1 MKGGIFPNGKMTV
14 KMFKLAKRYLG
25 AVRKE
30 IIIGQSA
37 KLTEAIFEVI
47 VPLIMANIVDKG
59 INGGLGKPYI
69 LKMGGILVLLGA
81 LGLAFA
87 LICQYLA
94 SKASQ
99 SVGTVIR
106 SDMFRHI
113 NTLSHSEL
121 DRLGTP
127 SLITRLTNDINQVER
142 AVAMFIRLVVRAPF
156 IVIGSAVMAMSIN
169 LKMSIIFVVIMP
181 LVALVL
187 YLIMSRSVKYY
198 KVIQKKLDRISLV
211 TREGLSGVRVIRAF
225 SRQDTERK
233 RFGDANDEYL
243 DISLR
248 VGRLS
253 ALLNPLTYV
262 ILNLSI
268 AFIVY
273 YGGTLVNIGDLTQ
286 GEVIAFVNYM
296 TQISLALVVVANLV
310 VLFTKAAA
318 SSARI
323 NEVLE
328 TKPSIVSGTAAE
340 GTNSE
345 NAVEF
350 THVYF
355 SYNGSSE
362 YALEDINFTAKKGE
376 TIGIIGG
383 TGSGKSTLAS
393 LIPRFYDITKGEL
406 KIDGINADEYDTQAL
421 RGNIGTVP
429 QKAVLFSG
437 TVAENMR
444 WGKRDATD
452 GEIMSAL
459 ETAQAKEFVD
469 KMPDGLKTHISQGGK
484 NLSGGQKQRLTIAR
498 ALVSRPKI
506 LILDDSA
513 SALDFATDAALRKAV
528 AGIKDMTVF
537 IISQRANSVMQ
548 ADKIIVLDDGKQ
560 AGIGTHAELLEN
572 CDIYREICY
581 SQLSKEEAQS
591 NG

>member
-1 MKGGIFPNGKMTV
+1 
-14 KMFKLAKRYLG
+14 MFKLAKRYLG
-25 AVRKE
+25 SVKQY
-30 IIIGQSA
+30 IIVGQTS
-37 KLTEAIFEVI
+37 KLIEAIFEVI
-47 VPLIMANIVDKG
+47 VPLIMAAIVDNGIKG
-59 INGGLGKPYI
+59 NMGKGYVY
-69 LKMGGILVLLGA
+69 KMGGVLILLGV
-81 LGLAFA
+81 LGLCFA

-99 SVGTVIR
+99 SVGTVMR
-106 SDMFRHI
+106 NDMFRHI
-113 NTLSHSEL
+113 NSLSHAEL

-127 SLITRLTNDINQVER
+127 SLITRLTNDINQVQQ

-156 IVIGSAVMAMSIN
+156 IVIGSAIMAMSID
-169 LKMSIIFVVIMP
+169 LKLSVIFVIIIP
-181 LVALVL
+181 LVVLVL
-187 YLIMSRSVKYY
+187 YLIMSRSIKYY

-225 SRQDTERK
+225 SRQDTEQK
-233 RFGDANDEYL
+233 RFDEANDDYL

-262 ILNLSI
+262 ILNLAI
-268 AFIVY
+268 AAIVW
-273 YGGTLVNIGDLTQ
+273 YGGVGVDAGRLTQ

-328 TKPSIVSGTAAE
+328 IEPSIKNGTEKDGA
-340 GTNSE
+340 GSE

-350 THVYF
+350 SHVYF
-355 SYNGSSE
+355 SYNNSGE
-362 YALEDINFTAKKGE
+362 YALEDIDLTAKKGE
-376 TIGIIGG
+376 TIGVIGG

-393 LIPRFYDITKGEL
+393 LIPRFYDISKGEL
-406 KIDGINADEYDTQAL
+406 KINGTNAADYDTTAL
-421 RGNIGTVP
+421 RQKVGVVP

-437 TVAENMR
+437 TIAENMR

-452 GEIMSAL
+452 EEIWKAL
-459 ETAQAKEFVD
+459 ETAQAKEFVE
-469 KMPDGLKTHISQGGK
+469 KMPDGLDTHIVQGGK

-498 ALVSRPKI
+498 ALVSQPDI

-513 SALDFATDAALRKAV
+513 SALDFATDAALRKAI
-528 AGIKDMTVF
+528 AQNTTGMTTF
-537 IISQRANSVMQ
+537 IISQRANSIMQ
-548 ADKIIVLDDGKQ
+548 ADKIIVLDDGRQ
-560 AGIGTHAELLEN
+560 AGLGTHRELLES
-572 CDIYREICY
+572 CGVYREICY
-581 SQLSKEEAQS
+581 SQLSKEEA
-591 NG
+591 NGNE

>member
-1 MKGGIFPNGKMTV
+1 
-14 KMFKLAKRYLG
+14 MFKLAKRYLG
-25 AVRKE
+25 SVKQY
-30 IIIGQSA
+30 IIIGQTS
-37 KLTEAIFEVI
+37 KLIEAIFEVI
-47 VPLIMANIVDKG
+47 VPLIMAAIVDNGIKG
-59 INGGLGKPYI
+59 NMGKGYVY
-69 LKMGGILVLLGA
+69 KMGGVLILLGV
-81 LGLAFA
+81 LGLCFA

-99 SVGTVIR
+99 SVGTVMR
-106 SDMFRHI
+106 NDMFRHI
-113 NTLSHSEL
+113 NSLSHAEL

-127 SLITRLTNDINQVER
+127 SLITRLTNDINQVQQ

-156 IVIGSAVMAMSIN
+156 IVIGSAIMAMSID
-169 LKMSIIFVVIMP
+169 LKLSVIFVIIIP
-181 LVALVL
+181 LVVLVL
-187 YLIMSRSVKYY
+187 YLIMSRSIKYY

-225 SRQDTERK
+225 SRQDTEQK
-233 RFGDANDEYL
+233 RFDEANDDYL

-262 ILNLSI
+262 ILNLAI
-268 AFIVY
+268 AAIVW
-273 YGGTLVNIGDLTQ
+273 YGGVGVDTGRLTQ

-328 TKPSIVSGTAAE
+328 IEPSIKNGTEKDGA
-340 GTNSE
+340 GSE

-350 THVYF
+350 SHVYF
-355 SYNGSSE
+355 SYNNSGE
-362 YALEDINFTAKKGE
+362 YALEDIDLTAKKGE
-376 TIGIIGG
+376 TIGVIGG

-393 LIPRFYDITKGEL
+393 LIPRFYDISKGEL
-406 KIDGINADEYDTQAL
+406 KINGTNAADYDTTAL
-421 RGNIGTVP
+421 RQKVGVVP

-437 TVAENMR
+437 TIAENMR

-452 GEIMSAL
+452 EEIWKAL
-459 ETAQAKEFVD
+459 ETAQAKEFVE
-469 KMPDGLKTHISQGGK
+469 KMPDGLDTHIAQGGK

-498 ALVSRPKI
+498 ALVSQPDI

-513 SALDFATDAALRKAV
+513 SALDFATDAALRKAI
-528 AGIKDMTVF
+528 AQNTTGMTTF
-537 IISQRANSVMQ
+537 IISQRANSIMQ
-548 ADKIIVLDDGKQ
+548 ADKIIVLDDGRQ
-560 AGIGTHAELLEN
+560 AGLGTHRELLES
-572 CDIYREICY
+572 CSVYREICY
-581 SQLSKEEAQS
+581 SQLSKEEA
-591 NG
+591 NGNE

>member
-1 MKGGIFPNGKMTV
+1 
-14 KMFKLAKRYLG
+14 MFKLAKRYLG
-25 AVRKE
+25 SVKQY
-30 IIIGQSA
+30 IIIGQTS
-37 KLTEAIFEVI
+37 KLIEAIFEVI
-47 VPLIMANIVDKG
+47 VPLIMAAIVDNGIKG
-59 INGGLGKPYI
+59 NMGKGYVY
-69 LKMGGILVLLGA
+69 KMGGVLILLGV
-81 LGLAFA
+81 LGLCFA

-99 SVGTVIR
+99 SVGTVMR
-106 SDMFRHI
+106 NDMFRHI
-113 NTLSHSEL
+113 NSLSHAEL

-127 SLITRLTNDINQVER
+127 SLITRLTNDINQVQQ

-156 IVIGSAVMAMSIN
+156 IVIGSAIMAMSID
-169 LKMSIIFVVIMP
+169 LKLSVIFVIIIP
-181 LVALVL
+181 LVVLVL
-187 YLIMSRSVKYY
+187 YLIMSRSIKYY

-225 SRQDTERK
+225 SRQDTEQK
-233 RFGDANDEYL
+233 RFNEANDDYL

-262 ILNLSI
+262 ILNLAI
-268 AFIVY
+268 AAIVW
-273 YGGTLVNIGDLTQ
+273 YGGVGVDTGRLTQ

-328 TKPSIVSGTAAE
+328 IEPSIKNGTEKDGA
-340 GTNSE
+340 GSE

-350 THVYF
+350 SHVYF
-355 SYNGSSE
+355 SYNNSGE
-362 YALEDINFTAKKGE
+362 YALEDISLTAKKGE
-376 TIGIIGG
+376 TIGVIGG

-393 LIPRFYDITKGEL
+393 LIPRFYDISKGEL
-406 KIDGINADEYDTQAL
+406 KINGTNAADYDTTAL
-421 RGNIGTVP
+421 RQKVGVVP

-437 TVAENMR
+437 TIAENMR

-452 GEIMSAL
+452 EEIWKAL
-459 ETAQAKEFVD
+459 ETAQAKEFVE
-469 KMPDGLKTHISQGGK
+469 KMPDGLDTHIVQGGK

-498 ALVSRPKI
+498 ALVSQPDI

-513 SALDFATDAALRKAV
+513 SALDFATDAALRKAI
-528 AGIKDMTVF
+528 AQNTTGMTTF
-537 IISQRANSVMQ
+537 IISQRANSIMQ
-548 ADKIIVLDDGKQ
+548 ADKIIVLDDGRQ
-560 AGIGTHAELLEN
+560 AGLGTHRELLES
-572 CDIYREICY
+572 CGVYREICY
-581 SQLSKEEAQS
+581 SQLSKEEA
-591 NG
+591 NGNE

>member
-1 MKGGIFPNGKMTV
+1 MAI

-81 LGLAFA
+81 LGLSFA

-113 NTLSHSEL
+113 NTLSHAEL
-121 DRLGTP
+121 DKLGTP

-169 LKMSIIFVVIMP
+169 LKMSVIFVVIMP

-225 SRQDTERK
+225 SRQDTERE
-233 RFGDANDEYL
+233 RFGEANDEYL
-243 DISLR
+243 DISLK

-273 YGGTLVNIGDLTQ
+273 YGGNLVNIGDLTQ

-406 KIDGINADEYDTQAL
+406 KIDGISVSEYDISAL

-444 WGKRDATD
+444 WGKRDATEE
-452 GEIMSAL
+452 EIMSAL

-560 AGIGTHAELLEN
+560 AGIGTHSELLES

>member
-1 MKGGIFPNGKMTV
+1 
-14 KMFKLAKRYLG
+14 MFKLAKRYLG
-25 AVRKE
+25 AVKQYV
-30 IIIGQSA
+30 IIGQTS
-37 KLTEAIFEVI
+37 KLIEAIFEVI
-47 VPLIMANIVDKG
+47 VPLIMAAIVDNGIKG
-59 INGGLGKPYI
+59 NMGKGYI
-69 LKMGGILVLLGA
+69 YKMGGVLVLLGV
-81 LGLAFA
+81 LGLCFA

-99 SVGTVIR
+99 SVGTVMR
-106 SDMFRHI
+106 NDMFRHI
-113 NTLSHSEL
+113 NSLSHAEL

-127 SLITRLTNDINQVER
+127 SLITRLTNDINQVQQ

-156 IVIGSAVMAMSIN
+156 IVIGSAIMAMSID
-169 LKMSIIFVVIMP
+169 LKLSVIFVIIIP
-181 LVALVL
+181 LVVLVL
-187 YLIMSRSVKYY
+187 YIIMSRSIKYY

-225 SRQDTERK
+225 SRQDTEQK
-233 RFGDANDEYL
+233 RFDEANDDYL
-243 DISLR
+243 EISLR

-262 ILNLSI
+262 ILNLAI
-268 AFIVY
+268 AAIVWF
-273 YGGTLVNIGDLTQ
+273 GGVRVNIGQLTQ

-328 TKPSIVSGTAAE
+328 IEPSIKNGTEKNSA
-340 GTNSE
+340 GSE

-350 THVYF
+350 SHVFF
-355 SYNGSSE
+355 SYNNSGE
-362 YALEDINFTAKKGE
+362 YALEDIDFTAKKGQ
-376 TIGIIGG
+376 TIGVIGG

-393 LIPRFYDITKGEL
+393 LIPRFYDISKGEL
-406 KIDGINADEYDTQAL
+406 KIDGTKAADYDTTAL
-421 RGNIGTVP
+421 RQRIGVVP

-437 TVAENMR
+437 TIAENMR

-452 GEIMSAL
+452 EEIWKAL

-469 KMPDGLKTHISQGGK
+469 KMPEGLNTHIAQGGK

-498 ALVSRPKI
+498 ALVSQPDI

-513 SALDFATDAALRKAV
+513 SALDFATDAALRKAI
-528 AGIKDMTVF
+528 AQNTTGMTTF
-537 IISQRANSVMQ
+537 IISQRANSIMQ
-548 ADKIIVLDDGKQ
+548 ADRIIVLDDGKQ
-560 AGIGTHAELLEN
+560 VGLGTHKELLEN
-572 CDIYREICY
+572 CDVYREICY
-581 SQLSKEEAQS
+581 SQLSKEEA
-591 NG
+591 NGNE

>member
-1 MKGGIFPNGKMTV
+1 
-14 KMFKLAKRYLG
+14 MFKLAKRYLG
-25 AVRKE
+25 SVKQY
-30 IIIGQSA
+30 IIIGQTS
-37 KLTEAIFEVI
+37 KLIEAIFEVI
-47 VPLIMANIVDKG
+47 VPLIMAAIVDNGIKG
-59 INGGLGKPYI
+59 NMGKGYVY
-69 LKMGGILVLLGA
+69 KMGGVLILLGV
-81 LGLAFA
+81 LGLCFA

-99 SVGTVIR
+99 SVGTVMR
-106 SDMFRHI
+106 NDMFRHI
-113 NTLSHSEL
+113 NSLSHAEL

-127 SLITRLTNDINQVER
+127 SLITRLTNDINQVQQ

-156 IVIGSAVMAMSIN
+156 IVIGSAIMAMSID
-169 LKMSIIFVVIMP
+169 LKLSVIFVIIIP
-181 LVALVL
+181 LVVLVL
-187 YLIMSRSVKYY
+187 YLIMSRSIKYY

-225 SRQDTERK
+225 SRQDTEQK
-233 RFGDANDEYL
+233 RFDEANDDYL

-262 ILNLSI
+262 ILNLAI
-268 AFIVY
+268 AAIVW
-273 YGGTLVNIGDLTQ
+273 YGGVGVDTGRLTQ

-328 TKPSIVSGTAAE
+328 IEPSIKNGTEKDGA
-340 GTNSE
+340 GSE

-350 THVYF
+350 SHVYF
-355 SYNGSSE
+355 SYNNSGE
-362 YALEDINFTAKKGE
+362 YALEDIDLTAKKGE
-376 TIGIIGG
+376 TIGVIGG

-393 LIPRFYDITKGEL
+393 LIPRFYDISKGEL
-406 KIDGINADEYDTQAL
+406 KINGTNAADYDTTAL
-421 RGNIGTVP
+421 RQKVGVVP

-437 TVAENMR
+437 TIAENMR

-452 GEIMSAL
+452 EEIWKAL
-459 ETAQAKEFVD
+459 ETAQAKEFVE
-469 KMPDGLKTHISQGGK
+469 KMPDGLDTHIAQGGK

-498 ALVSRPKI
+498 ALVSQPDI

-513 SALDFATDAALRKAV
+513 SALDFATDAALRKAI
-528 AGIKDMTVF
+528 AQNTTGMTTF
-537 IISQRANSVMQ
+537 IISQRANSIMQ
-548 ADKIIVLDDGKQ
+548 ADKIIVLDDGRQ
-560 AGIGTHAELLEN
+560 AGLGTHKELLES
-572 CDIYREICY
+572 CDVYREICY
-581 SQLSKEEAQS
+581 SQLSKEEA
-591 NG
+591 NGNE

>member
-1 MKGGIFPNGKMTV
+1 
-14 KMFKLAKRYLG
+14 MFKLAKRYLG
-25 AVRKE
+25 SVKQYV
-30 IIIGQSA
+30 IIGQTS
-37 KLTEAIFEVI
+37 KLIEAIFEVI
-47 VPLIMANIVDKG
+47 VPLIMAAIVDNGIKG
-59 INGGLGKPYI
+59 NMGKGYI
-69 LKMGGILVLLGA
+69 YKMGGVLVLLGV
-81 LGLAFA
+81 LGLCFA

-99 SVGTVIR
+99 SVGTVMR
-106 SDMFRHI
+106 NDMFRHI
-113 NTLSHSEL
+113 NSLSHAEL

-127 SLITRLTNDINQVER
+127 SLITRLTNDINQVQQ

-156 IVIGSAVMAMSIN
+156 IVIGSAIMAMSID
-169 LKMSIIFVVIMP
+169 LKLSVIFVIIIP
-181 LVALVL
+181 LVVLVL
-187 YLIMSRSVKYY
+187 YIIMSRSIKYY

-225 SRQDTERK
+225 SRQDTEQK
-233 RFGDANDEYL
+233 RFDEANDDYL
-243 DISLR
+243 EISLR

-262 ILNLSI
+262 ILNLAI
-268 AFIVY
+268 AAIVWF
-273 YGGTLVNIGDLTQ
+273 GGVRVNIGQLTQ

-328 TKPSIVSGTAAE
+328 IEPSIKNGTEQNGA
-340 GTNSE
+340 GSE

-350 THVYF
+350 SHVFF
-355 SYNGSSE
+355 SYNNSGE
-362 YALEDINFTAKKGE
+362 YALEDIDFTAKKGQ
-376 TIGIIGG
+376 TIGVIGG

-393 LIPRFYDITKGEL
+393 LIPRFYDISKGEL
-406 KIDGINADEYDTQAL
+406 KIDGTKAADYDTTAL
-421 RGNIGTVP
+421 RQRIGVVP

-437 TVAENMR
+437 TIAENMR

-452 GEIMSAL
+452 EEIWKAL

-469 KMPDGLKTHISQGGK
+469 KMPEGLTTHIAQGGK

-498 ALVSRPKI
+498 ALVSQPDI

-513 SALDFATDAALRKAV
+513 SALDFATDAALRKAI
-528 AGIKDMTVF
+528 AQNTTGMTTF
-537 IISQRANSVMQ
+537 IISQRANSIMQ

-560 AGIGTHAELLEN
+560 VGLGTHKELLEN
-572 CDIYREICY
+572 CDVYREICY
-581 SQLSKEEAQS
+581 SQLSKEEA
-591 NG
+591 NGNE

>member
-1 MKGGIFPNGKMTV
+1 
-14 KMFKLAKRYLG
+14 MFKLAKRYLG
-25 AVRKE
+25 SVKQYV
-30 IIIGQSA
+30 IIGQTS
-37 KLTEAIFEVI
+37 KLIEAIFEVI
-47 VPLIMANIVDKG
+47 VPLIMAAIVDNGIKG
-59 INGGLGKPYI
+59 NMGKGYI
-69 LKMGGILVLLGA
+69 YKMGGVLVLLGV
-81 LGLAFA
+81 LGLCFA

-99 SVGTVIR
+99 SVGTVMR
-106 SDMFRHI
+106 NDMFRHI
-113 NTLSHSEL
+113 NSLSHAEL

-127 SLITRLTNDINQVER
+127 SLITRLTNDINQVQQ

-156 IVIGSAVMAMSIN
+156 IVIGSAIMAMSID
-169 LKMSIIFVVIMP
+169 LKLSVIFVIIIP
-181 LVALVL
+181 LVVLVL
-187 YLIMSRSVKYY
+187 YIIMSRSIKYY

-225 SRQDTERK
+225 SRQDTEQK
-233 RFGDANDEYL
+233 RFDEANDDYL
-243 DISLR
+243 EISLR

-262 ILNLSI
+262 ILNLAI
-268 AFIVY
+268 AAIVWF
-273 YGGTLVNIGDLTQ
+273 GGVRVNIGQLTQ

-328 TKPSIVSGTAAE
+328 IEPSIKNGTEQNGA
-340 GTNSE
+340 GSE

-350 THVYF
+350 SHVFF
-355 SYNGSSE
+355 SYNNSGE
-362 YALEDINFTAKKGE
+362 YALEDIDFTAKKGQ
-376 TIGIIGG
+376 TIGVIGG

-393 LIPRFYDITKGEL
+393 LIPRFYDISKGEL
-406 KIDGINADEYDTQAL
+406 KIDGTNAADYDTTAL
-421 RGNIGTVP
+421 RQRIGVVP

-437 TVAENMR
+437 TIAENMR

-452 GEIMSAL
+452 EEIWKAL

-469 KMPDGLKTHISQGGK
+469 KMPEGLNTHIAQGGK

-498 ALVSRPKI
+498 ALVSQPDI

-513 SALDFATDAALRKAV
+513 SALDFATDAALRKAI
-528 AGIKDMTVF
+528 AQNTTGMTTF
-537 IISQRANSVMQ
+537 IISQRANSIMQ
-548 ADKIIVLDDGKQ
+548 ADRIIVLDDGKQ
-560 AGIGTHAELLEN
+560 VGLGTHKELLEN
-572 CDIYREICY
+572 CDVYREICY
-581 SQLSKEEAQS
+581 SQLSKEEA
-591 NG
+591 NGNE

>member
-1 MKGGIFPNGKMTV
+1 
-14 KMFKLAKRYLG
+14 MFKLAKRYLG
-25 AVRKE
+25 AVKKE
-30 IIIGQSA
+30 IIIGQTS
-37 KLTEAIFEVI
+37 KLIEAIFEVI
-47 VPLIMANIVDKG
+47 VPLIMAAIVDNG
-59 INGGLGKPYI
+59 INGGMGKSYI
-69 LKMGGILVLLGA
+69 YRMGGVLVLLGV
-81 LGLAFA
+81 LGLGSA

-99 SVGTVIR
+99 SVGTVMR
-106 SDMFRHI
+106 NDMFRHI
-113 NTLSHSEL
+113 NSFSHAEL

-127 SLITRLTNDINQVER
+127 SLITRITNDINQVQQ

-156 IVIGSAVMAMSIN
+156 IVIGSAIMAMSID
-169 LKMSIIFVVIMP
+169 LKLSAIFVIIIP

-187 YLIMSRSVKYY
+187 YLIMSRSIKYY

-225 SRQDTERK
+225 SQQDAEQK
-233 RFGDANDEYL
+233 RFDEANDDYL
-243 DISLR
+243 DVSLR

-262 ILNLSI
+262 ILNLAI
-268 AFIVY
+268 AAIVW
-273 YGGTLVNIGDLTQ
+273 YGGIRVNIGDLTQ

-323 NEVLE
+323 NEVLDIE
-328 TKPSIVSGTAAE
+328 PSIKNGTVGSGA
-340 GTNSE
+340 GSE

-350 THVYF
+350 SHVYF
-355 SYNGSSE
+355 SYNGSGE
-362 YALEDINFTAKKGE
+362 YALEDIDFTAKKGE
-376 TIGIIGG
+376 TIGVIGG

-406 KIDGINADEYDTQAL
+406 KIDGVNAADYDTTVL
-421 RGNIGTVP
+421 RGRIGVVP

-437 TVAENMR
+437 TIAENMR

-452 GEIMSAL
+452 EDIYSAL

-469 KMPDGLKTHISQGGK
+469 KLPEGLNTHIAQGGK

-498 ALVSRPKI
+498 ALVSQPDI

-513 SALDFATDAALRKAV
+513 SALDFATDAALRKAI
-528 AGIKDMTVF
+528 AKNTSNMTVF
-537 IISQRANSVMQ
+537 IISQRANSIMQ

-560 AGIGTHAELLEN
+560 VGLGTHKELLES
-572 CDIYREICY
+572 CDVYREICY
-581 SQLSKEEAQS
+581 SQLSKEEA
-591 NG
+591 NGNEK